1 MKFLGFVRVETLTR
15 IQVRVHGDSMW
26 PTLRDGD
33 RIEAVQGPSP
43 VVGDIVVVR
52 HPMKHITV
60 IKRVKRIVGDSL
72 FIEGDNPDPIGS
84 EDSHNFGPVPHS
96 SIIAVIQD

>member
-1 MKFLGFVRVETLTR
+1 
-15 IQVRVHGDSMW
+15 MW

-33 RIEAVQGPSP
+33 FVEAVQGPKP
-43 VVGDIVVVR
+43 VVGDIVVAR
-52 HPMKHITV
+52 PPMKHMTV
-60 IKRVKRIVGDSL
+60 IKRLKRILQEGL

-84 EDSHNFGPVPHS
+84 EDSHNFGPIPHS

>member
-1 MKFLGFVRVETLTR
+1 MRVERLAR

-33 RIEAVQGPSP
+33 CVEALQGPIP
-43 VVGDIVVVR
+43 VVGDIVVAR
-52 HPMKHITV
+52 HPMRKMTV
-60 IKRVKRIVGDSL
+60 IKRVKRILHDGL

-84 EDSHNFGPVPHS
+84 DDSHNFGPVPHS
-96 SIIAVIQD
+96 SIIGVIRD